1 MKEKTRKIFTG
12 FIIFL
17 GIMWLC
23 TLISRAVYAYQLP
36 MVTAQKPDSKYVE
49 HKVEAEGIV
58 VAGGEIPVNFV
69 SGLRLAGISVRE
81 GDRVEEGD
89 LLFTVDLADLQEIIE
104 EKQQEI
110 DRLSVQMASIEENQ
124 ALAQQKR
131 DLELARAREDYD
143 TTARIQ
149 DTKVGRAAEA
159 YVQAEEDGE
168 EGMDEKMKAALQ
180 SAAYAEA
187 DTKAERDEAVKDA
200 GRRVEDALLPE
211 ASSSELTELSME
223 REKLSASLSVYQ
235 EVLQQE
241 GQVFSERSGVVTGV
255 SLSAGERIGDTAVLR
270 LSDDT
275 VPCQLKILISR
286 EQKKHVGLKDFVT
299 VKLEGES
306 EFQTAVTYLGE
317 SASGDGSY
325 EILIPLSEGE
335 GIPGQSG
342 TLTASDAGE
351 KYPFC
356 IPVYAL
362 HSENTR
368 SYVYAVKQREG
379 ILGEESYIEE
389 INVTVQD
396 QNENYAAITGA
407 LDGDTMIVVS
417 ATKEI
422 KNGGTVRLQT
432 QTS

>member
-1 MKEKTRKIFTG
+1 MKEKNRKIFTG

-36 MVTAQKPDSKYVE
+36 MVTVQKPDSKYVE
-49 HKVEAEGIV
+49 HTVEAEGIV

-69 SGLRLAGISVRE
+69 SGLRLSGISVRE

-89 LLFTVDLADLQEIIE
+89 LLFTVDLTDLQEIIDA
-104 EKQQEI
+104 KQQEI
-110 DRLSVQMASIEENQ
+110 DRISEQMASIEENQ

-168 EGMDEKMKAALQ
+168 EGMDEETKAALQ

-223 REKLSASLSVYQ
+223 KE
-235 EVLQQE
+235 
-241 GQVFSERSGVVTGV
+241 
-255 SLSAGERIGDTAVLR
+255 
-270 LSDDT
+270 
-275 VPCQLKILISR
+275 
-286 EQKKHVGLKDFVT
+286 KHVGLKDFVT

-306 EFQTAVTYLGE
+306 EFQTTVTYLGE

-351 KYPFC
+351 KFPFC

-368 SYVYAVKQREG
+368 NYVYAVKQREG

-396 QNENYAAITGA
+396 QNENYAAITISTA
-407 LDGDTMIVVS
+407 
-417 ATKEI
+417 
-422 KNGGTVRLQT
+422 
-432 QTS
+432 

>member
-1 MKEKTRKIFTG
+1 MKEKKRKILTG

-36 MVTAQKPDSKYVE
+36 MVTVQKPDSKYVE

-69 SGLRLAGISVRE
+69 SGLRLSGISVRE

-89 LLFTVDLADLQEIIE
+89 LLFTVDLTDLQEIIDA
-104 EKQQEI
+104 KQQEI
-110 DRLSVQMASIEENQ
+110 DRISVQMASIEENQ

-168 EGMDEKMKAALQ
+168 EGMDEETKAALQ

-223 REKLSASLSVYQ
+223 KEKLSDSLSVYR

-255 SLSAGERIGDTAVLR
+255 SLSAGERIGGYGR
-270 LSDDT
+270 
-275 VPCQLKILISR
+275 
-286 EQKKHVGLKDFVT
+286 
-299 VKLEGES
+299 
-306 EFQTAVTYLGE
+306 
-317 SASGDGSY
+317 
-325 EILIPLSEGE
+325 
-335 GIPGQSG
+335 
-342 TLTASDAGE
+342 
-351 KYPFC
+351 
-356 IPVYAL
+356 
-362 HSENTR
+362 
-368 SYVYAVKQREG
+368 
-379 ILGEESYIEE
+379 
-389 INVTVQD
+389 
-396 QNENYAAITGA
+396 AAA
-407 LDGDTMIVVS
+407 F
-417 ATKEI
+417 
-422 KNGGTVRLQT
+422 R
-432 QTS
+432 